1 MNVSKI
7 KNKIASEYKI
17 NDGEKFNNK
26 KILIHG
32 VLILGSIAMIFPFL
46 WMVLTSLK
54 TFSEAIKIPVT
65 FIPENFQW
73 DNYVKAWNTLP
84 FATLFYNTIIM
95 MLFRILFAIIF
106 SSMAG
111 YAFAKLNFP
120 GKKILFT
127 LVVIQLMLPAQIF
140 IIPQYSMV
148 ADLGWLNTI
157 KALVFPGIVS
167 AFGVFFLRQFYM
179 SLPNELSEAAK
190 IDGCNQWQIFS
201 KIMLP
206 LTKTPLMALSIFTA
220 VFAWSDL
227 MWPLIVNMSMNKMT
241 LASGLDSLSG
251 QFSTDYPVMMAGAFI
266 AMWPMMIIYLLF
278 QKQFVEGI
286 VLTGGK

>member
-241 LASGLDSLSG
+241 LASGLASLSG

-266 AMWPMMIIYLLF
+266 AMWPMIIIYLLF

-286 VLTGGK
+286 ALTGGK

>member
-241 LASGLDSLSG
+241 LASLSG

-286 VLTGGK
+286 ALTGGK

>member
-241 LASGLDSLSG
+241 LASGLASLIG

-286 VLTGGK
+286 ALTGGK

>member
-1 MNVSKI
+1 M
-7 KNKIASEYKI
+7 

-241 LASGLDSLSG
+241 LASGLASLIG

-286 VLTGGK
+286 ALTGGK

>member
-1 MNVSKI
+1 MNVSKV

-241 LASGLDSLSG
+241 LASGLASLSG
-251 QFSTDYPVMMAGAFI
+251 QFSTDYLVMMAGAFI

-286 VLTGGK
+286 ALTGGK